1 MYDLRNT
8 QHLNLQF
15 YSHTENKHFHSRF
28 QNFAVMWILYFFLLG
43 DTQTSGN
50 HPPPQKKYETIYFW
64 YSFFWMI
71 SWRLNFKS
79 WRFETH
85 FCSETSVYKLQAL
98 RSHPK
103 ERIKVFGTRRKFE
116 IKRNRVNIL
125 TCTTFSELF
134 FENGSPSHKQHPVCP
149 IVQQFF
155 FKLRDLRRCS
165 KNLYHLVQLYI
176 CTL

>member
-43 DTQTSGN
+43 DSQTSGN
-50 HPPPQKKYETIYFW
+50 HPPPQRNMKQYIFDIL
-64 YSFFWMI
+64 SFGWFPGVWI
-71 SWRLNFKS
+71 LNLDVSKH
-79 WRFETH
+79 TV
-85 FCSETSVYKLQAL
+85 CSETSVYKLQAL

-103 ERIKVFGTRRKFE
+103 ERIKIFGTRRKFE
-116 IKRNRVNIL
+116 IKRNRVNIV

-155 FKLRDLRRCS
+155 LNWGIWEDVPKI
-165 KNLYHLVQLYI
+165 YI
-176 CTL
+176 T